1 MTSSLPELLDA
12 PYLHRLVE
20 PVECVRARDLA
31 FAWRDA
37 DHLVALE
44 STDVS
49 HPLARFHIVAKAPAW
64 RIVGRRNR
72 YEEGPPGRSTVV
84 HGSPLDRLAALT
96 ERFARIEARGDAR
109 GLPFTGGLIGYIGYE
124 VLYAIEDVPDLGRD
138 DRPAPDLD
146 LGLFLDAVVFDV
158 HEGTAY
164 VVANG
169 FGTTPEAAEDD
180 ALSRRAALVAE
191 LPASVSARPPVHV
204 DRQRLDERRLLDA
217 GVAPVLSRA
226 EYVRVVET
234 VKDYIRAGD
243 AFEVCTSNR
252 FEVAQRRDPVELYDA
267 LATISPAPFAAL
279 LKLPERA
286 VVSSSPER
294 FLALDADGHVQS
306 RPIKGTRPRGAT
318 EEEDEALRAALA
330 NSEKDRAENI
340 MIVDLVR
347 NDLGRVCAFGSIGV
361 DDLQVIESFAF
372 THQMVSTVHGRL
384 REGLDVVDVLRAAF
398 PAGSMTGAPK
408 IEAMKIIDRLEPT
421 KRGIFSGT
429 IGYIG
434 FDGAADLS
442 IVIRTMIVEGER
454 IHFHTGGAIVAD
466 SNAEEEYQETLDKA
480 AALLAA
486 IEAT

>member
-12 PYLHRLVE
+12 RYLHRLVE
-20 PVECVRARDLA
+20 PVECVGARDLA
-31 FAWRDA
+31 FSWRDA
-37 DHLVALE
+37 DHLVVLE
-44 STDVS
+44 STDPS
-49 HPLARFHIVAKAPAW
+49 HPLARHHVVAKAPAW

-84 HGSPLDRLAALT
+84 HGSPLDRLARLT
-96 ERFARIEARGDAR
+96 ERFARIEANGDTR
-109 GLPFTGGLIGYIGYE
+109 GLPFTGGLVGYIGYE

-146 LGLFLDAVVFDV
+146 LGLFLDAVVFDAR
-158 HEGTAY
+158 EAY

-180 ALSRRAALVAE
+180 ALLRRAALVAE
-191 LPASVSARPPVHV
+191 LPASASTRPPINV
-204 DRQRLDERRLLDA
+204 DRRRLDERRLLDA
-217 GVAPVLSRA
+217 HVAPVLSRDA
-226 EYVRVVET
+226 YVCVVET
-234 VKDYIRAGD
+234 VKDHIRAGD

-252 FEVAQRRDPVELYDA
+252 FEVAQRRDPLELYDA
-267 LATISPAPFAAL
+267 LATISPAPFSAL

-294 FLALDADGHVQS
+294 FLALDTDGRVES

-318 EEEDEALRAALA
+318 AAEDEALRDALA

-347 NDLGRVCAFGSIGV
+347 NDLGRVCAFGTIGV
-361 DDLQVIESFAF
+361 DDLQAIESFAF

-384 REGLDVVDVLRAAF
+384 REGLGVVDVLRAAF

-442 IVIRTMIVEGER
+442 IVIRTMIVEDGR